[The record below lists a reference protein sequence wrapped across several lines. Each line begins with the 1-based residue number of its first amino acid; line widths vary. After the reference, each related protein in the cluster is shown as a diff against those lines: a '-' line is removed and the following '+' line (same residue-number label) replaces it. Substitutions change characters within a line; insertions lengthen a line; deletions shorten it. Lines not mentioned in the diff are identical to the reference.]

1 MKRKSIALAATLLSF
16 PLFLSGCQMTMPT
29 SPRSIHHAAT
39 TADPDSSPV
48 LHFKQHSFGS
58 LCFDTYGCKVVYAG
72 LVEADDP
79 PDKKW
84 KSFSEWA
91 GSEGES
97 ALKKAGGGGYIGIR
111 NFPAPVRVSWKSKD
125 GTFHTAEVD
134 IGKIFKDE
142 VIIHHLPLR
151 EFPHAPENTLQDVT
165 ILLVVDDRTIKVYML
180 SNINMHF
187 YLTLAYSQTF

>member
-1 MKRKSIALAATLLSF
+1 M
-16 PLFLSGCQMTMPT
+16 
-29 SPRSIHHAAT
+29 
-39 TADPDSSPV
+39 
-48 LHFKQHSFGS
+48 
-58 LCFDTYGCKVVYAG
+58 
-72 LVEADDP
+72 
-79 PDKKW
+79 
-84 KSFSEWA
+84 
-91 GSEGES
+91 
-97 ALKKAGGGGYIGIR
+97 KKAGGGGYIGIR
-111 NFPAPVRVSWKSKD
+111 NFPAPARVSWKSKD

-165 ILLVVDDRTIKVYML
+165 IVLVVDDRTIKVYML

>member
-1 MKRKSIALAATLLSF
+1 
-16 PLFLSGCQMTMPT
+16 MTMPT

-39 TADPDSSPV
+39 TADPDSIPV
-48 LHFKQHSFGS
+48 LHFKQHTYIGF
-58 LCFDTYGCKVVYAG
+58 CFDTRECKITYAG
-72 LVEADDP
+72 LSQPNQSAGKISP
-79 PDKKW
+79 
-84 KSFSEWA
+84 SFESI
-91 GSEGES
+91 GGEKF
-97 ALKKAGGGGYIGIR
+97 LKTMGGGGYIGIR
-111 NFPAPVRVSWKSKD
+111 NFPPPARVSWKSKD

-165 ILLVVDDRTIKVYML
+165 ILLVVNDRTIKVYML

>member
-1 MKRKSIALAATLLSF
+1 
-16 PLFLSGCQMTMPT
+16 MTMPT

-39 TADPDSSPV
+39 TADPDSIPV

-72 LVEADDP
+72 LVEADEP

-84 KSFSEWA
+84 KSFSEWS

-97 ALKKAGGGGYIGIR
+97 ALKKAGGGYIGIR
-111 NFPAPVRVSWKSKD
+111 NFPPPARVSWKSKD

-165 ILLVVDDRTIKVYML
+165 IVLVVDDRTIKVYML

>member
-1 MKRKSIALAATLLSF
+1 
-16 PLFLSGCQMTMPT
+16 MTMPT
-29 SPRSIHHAAT
+29 APRSIHHAAT
-39 TADPDSSPV
+39 TADPDSIPV

-72 LVEADDP
+72 LVDADDP

-111 NFPAPVRVSWKSKD
+111 NFPAPARVSWKSKD

-165 ILLVVDDRTIKVYML
+165 IVLVVDDRTIKVYML

>member
-1 MKRKSIALAATLLSF
+1 
-16 PLFLSGCQMTMPT
+16 MTMPT

-39 TADPDSSPV
+39 TADPDSIPV
-48 LHFKQHSFGS
+48 LHFKQHSFRS

-111 NFPAPVRVSWKSKD
+111 NFPAPARVSWKSKD

-151 EFPHAPENTLQDVT
+151 EFPDPDDPLSSADDPT

-180 SNINMHF
+180 SEVDMHF